1 MGYIIFPIFLV
12 DGGWSDWKNVTNC
25 SASCGEGVIIQERTC
40 TQPSPSCGGRHC
52 LGENITNISCNNC
65 CPGNYSEYFDV
76 YFDVFISNKYFIYV
90 YITG

>member
-1 MGYIIFPIFLV
+1 MGYIIFTIFLV

-25 SASCGEGVIIQERTC
+25 SVTCGEGVIIQERTC
-40 TQPSPSCGGRHC
+40 TQPSPSCGGRDC

-65 CPGNYSEYFDV
+65 CPGNYSDV
-76 YFDVFISNKYFIYV
+76 YFDVFISNKFFINV